1 MVCSVCMWWPGPGCG
16 VKIVNGCE
24 PGGWRRGRLELDVA
38 RRPRPLLSLSRH
50 GPMNSPGIDFERRLS
65 AGRNPIPADRPPEEA
80 DRTETGMPSP
90 LRGAGRMSR
99 ISRVC
104 SQNGTNTTGRD
115 RIARSIRKRLNLRE
129 PRLQAQLDTTRTG
142 PNLRSTDQPL
152 KATNRAFISSA
163 IESGITY
170 PSSEWIAS
178 QFAAISSTVAGLP
191 TPLNQPSPIP
201 MKIRA

>member
-1 MVCSVCMWWPGPGCG
+1 LG
-16 VKIVNGCE
+16 
-24 PGGWRRGRLELDVA
+24 VA
-38 RRPRPLLSLSRH
+38 RRPRPLLSLSRR
-50 GPMNSPGIDFERRLS
+50 GPMNSRGNRLRR
-65 AGRNPIPADRPPEEA
+65 AAFGRRESYPPDRPPEEA
-80 DRTETGMPSP
+80 DRMETEIPLR
-90 LRGAGRMSR
+90 LRGAGRTSR

-104 SQNGTNTTGRD
+104 SQNRANTTGRD

-129 PRLQAQLDTTRTG
+129 PRLQARLDTTRTG

-152 KATNRAFISSA
+152 KAANRAFISSA

-170 PSSEWIAS
+170 PSSEWIVS

-201 MKIRA
+201 MKIRAYRPPPTE